1 MGHGAVA
8 TELLTIC
15 LLGCCFGVAIS
26 ACNPD
31 GTRDGHDGAPL
42 IATVGAPCDAVD
54 DRDIEATAKCFYQ
67 LKSAVGTYRFLASAV
82 QKETPRVEWEAGV
95 GPCQYSRKSWKLLAC
110 EAKVLGTS
118 RKDGTS
124 FARVSISAHF
134 ENHEQGCSS
143 STWTQTWVQEQGR
156 WRYMVQPKL
165 EDIAAAQWKAGDYQ
179 AAAESFAKL
188 LAKDPFSV
196 FAYTGQLT
204 ALANR
209 GARLPG
215 RGVQDLVRGTLGVN
229 SEDSRALA
237 AAADATSDFQ
247 VAEMFIRKLAPTD
260 CSYSGAVFNVALKA
274 LEQSQPRIALGFLDG
289 HKPKYEDSELTLLRI
304 GALADLARKE
314 DLKTLLTEGTVA
326 SVRQA
331 LETEDPSFAG
341 SWAANIARALLLVGN
356 VRAAGD
362 FVEAGLRRDPESKK
376 LRDLLRRVAKEA
388 NWRTS
393 ARTIRRN

>member
-1 MGHGAVA
+1 VGEPRKPDDLRQVRAVPSVRTPIA
-8 TELLTIC
+8 LSNTDSPEVPTPFVICADSNAPEHKAEARSRGGSTTRASELLGYVLSALNHGTWSRC
-15 LLGCCFGVAIS
+15 NGASDDLPVGLLFRCSDFGVQS
-26 ACNPD
+26 GRN
-31 GTRDGHDGAPL
+31 TRRPRWGSL

-82 QKETPRVEWEAGV
+82 QKERQGWNGRLVLDRANILGRAGNYLPARQRSWDKSE
-95 GPCQYSRKSWKLLAC
+95 GRDQLRTGIDLRSFRESR
-110 EAKVLGTS
+110 T
-118 RKDGTS
+118 
-124 FARVSISAHF
+124 
-134 ENHEQGCSS
+134 GCSS

-247 VAEMFIRKLAPTD
+247 VAEMFIRKLAPRTVPIPGP
-260 CSYSGAVFNVALKA
+260 CSTSPLRLSNNRNLVSLLAFSMAT
-274 LEQSQPRIALGFLDG
+274 SRSTRIPSLHCCALGRSL
-289 HKPKYEDSELTLLRI
+289 I
-304 GALADLARKE
+304 
-314 DLKTLLTEGTVA
+314 
-326 SVRQA
+326 
-331 LETEDPSFAG
+331 
-341 SWAANIARALLLVGN
+341 
-356 VRAAGD
+356 
-362 FVEAGLRRDPESKK
+362 
-376 LRDLLRRVAKEA
+376 
-388 NWRTS
+388 
-393 ARTIRRN
+393 